1 MDGRVCMSSLK
12 AHENKRLF
20 FFLFPASLAS
30 HQWFAVVG
38 HNQSCV
44 RLSSNRKS
52 TKSSG
57 REKVLL
63 CPTFPML
70 TAETLARNGSRYW
83 PNYVCLCQIVYT
95 WLNMCVC
102 GIVSG
107 FLNCTGDCVGVYRL
121 FGLVC
126 VCGHLWLR
134 SLTLPLHSQLQSL
147 SLLSLS
153 PPSPSLY
160 PGAFP
165 EHTTNKVGQ
174 VHSWTLFLSES
185 NFQEVPT
192 GKWVPA
198 CQTMEPW
205 QGISPPPLTSA
216 EPLCD
221 ILVGKE
227 HGTARAE
234 RCINRPFYVG
244 IDKVNI
250 SDWLMFGL
258 EHLCRYFFLICASF
272 NLMQLLGN

>member
-20 FFLFPASLAS
+20 FLLFPASLAS

-126 VCGHLWLR
+126 VWTP
-134 SLTLPLHSQLQSL
+134 LT
-147 SLLSLS
+147 
-153 PPSPSLY
+153 
-160 PGAFP
+160 AFP
-165 EHTTNKVGQ
+165 NTAPPFPATIPITPLSVTTVSVSLPRGF
-174 VHSWTLFLSES
+174 S
-185 NFQEVPT
+185 
-192 GKWVPA
+192 
-198 CQTMEPW
+198 
-205 QGISPPPLTSA
+205 
-216 EPLCD
+216 
-221 ILVGKE
+221 
-227 HGTARAE
+227 RAH
-234 RCINRPFYVG
+234 N
-244 IDKVNI
+244 
-250 SDWLMFGL
+250 
-258 EHLCRYFFLICASF
+258 
-272 NLMQLLGN
+272 